1 MKSTEKSMGRIDW
14 SLTIFPLVAIVL
26 LAALLL
32 LFPENSGKV
41 IESLRSFL
49 VNDIGF
55 IYIVFG
61 LGVLIISLFIACSR
75 WGKIRLGNLEK
86 PRYSNFSWGTMI
98 FTSTMAA
105 DILYWALIEWAYY
118 FNETPFAMEN
128 MTLAQKQDWSSR
140 YPLFH
145 WGPIPWAFYILPA
158 AAYGYMMF
166 VKKSHRQRMSEAC
179 RPILGK
185 RVDGALGKAIDIFA
199 VVGLLAATATTFSL
213 ATPLLSQAVCSIT
226 GWNPSHFLTI
236 AILVLIA
243 AVFTLAV
250 IFGIK
255 GISKVANIC
264 VFLFFALLAVFLFG
278 GPARYIIETG
288 VSAIGGVANN
298 FLEMSTW
305 MDPLRLSGDGVSGFP
320 QNWTIFYWA
329 YWISWAVATPFF
341 IGKISEGRTIRQTIL
356 GAYISGVS
364 ATFTAFIVFGNYG
377 LYQQVT
383 GKVDAAGMIASG
395 ASPAETILQIFD
407 TLPLREVAIVL
418 LILAMIA
425 FYASTFD
432 ALTMVIASYSV
443 KDIKENE
450 EPSRKLRV
458 FWSIVFIVLPIA
470 LLFNDSTLTMLQTLS
485 ICAALPI
492 MIVIGMVIASFIK
505 NLRNHDKVSVTSDS
519 EPAETAPPEKSE

>member
-1 MKSTEKSMGRIDW
+1 MDLKKKTESRIDW
-14 SLTIFPLVAIVL
+14 SLTVFPLLAIG
-26 LAALLL
+26 AMALLL
-32 LFPENSGKV
+32 ILFPENSSKV

-55 IYIVFG
+55 VYILFG
-61 LGVLIISLFIACSR
+61 LGILIVSLFIACSK
-75 WGKIRLGNLEK
+75 WGKIKLGNLEK

-158 AAYGYMMF
+158 AAYGYMMY
-166 VKKSHRQRMSEAC
+166 VKKSPRQRMSEAC

-185 RVDGALGKAIDIFA
+185 KVDGVLGKAIDLFA

-213 ATPLLSQAVCSIT
+213 ATPLLSQAICSLT

-236 AILVLIA
+236 GILVLIA
-243 AVFTLAV
+243 VVFTLAV

-288 VSAIGGVANN
+288 VSAIGGVADN

-305 MDPLRLSGDGVSGFP
+305 MDPLRLSGDGVTGFP
-320 QNWTIFYWA
+320 QKWTIFYWA

-356 GAYISGVS
+356 GAYISGIS

-383 GKVDAAGMIASG
+383 GKVDVAGQLAAGAT
-395 ASPAETILQIFD
+395 PAEAILSVFE
-407 TLPLREVAIVL
+407 TLPIAKIAIVL

-443 KDIKENE
+443 KNIKEGE

-458 FWSIVFIVLPIA
+458 FWSVVFILLPIA
-470 LLFNDSTLTMLQTLS
+470 LLFSDSTLTMLQTLS

-492 MIVIGMVIASFIK
+492 MIIIGMVVVSFIK
-505 NLRNHDKVSVTSDS
+505 NLKHHG
-519 EPAETAPPEKSE
+519 ETAKAEESAEKE